1 MVGKQWLKE
10 QGWLLLIM
18 ATAVTFRLYKLA
30 AIPPGLTHDEADHGI
45 TAVSILKGTRQIYFT
60 VGYGRE
66 PFFDYA
72 TAAVMRVLGPN
83 YMAGRVTAVLFSL
96 ILILGMYAWVKL
108 AWDKPTALLTA
119 AGLAVGFWPV
129 MSARQSL
136 RSITLPALFVLAV
149 YFYWR
154 AIKRLEIGDW
164 RFGNHFQSPISNYQL
179 PITNY
184 LLAAIFLG
192 LTFYTYIPARGLWLV
207 FPLMLGYVAL
217 TTRPLFRYI
226 WRGTA
231 GMLTLAGL
239 IGLPLFW
246 YLRVNPN
253 AEVRIRELSG
263 PLTAVTQG
271 SFSQLWANVQ
281 GGLLTLSFAGDT
293 AWRYNIPGRPF
304 LGPVM
309 SILFYAGLVVAGWY
323 VIRPL
328 LKRRPD
334 NQLQGAASFL
344 ALAWLGIGLAPILI
358 TGPAL
363 SMTQAMGMQPV
374 LYLFPA
380 AVLRYFLP
388 RIARIGADFY
398 KSNPEKS
405 AQSAAAYENWRLLA
419 WGGVVLLFA
428 GTAVMTFRDYFGVWA
443 NAPEVRVQYETTM
456 AEAMRYLNE
465 QDVRDTAVSTITP
478 GPFHT
483 PALAAMILQN
493 DAITPRW
500 FDGRTS
506 LIIPR
511 AEESLLIFP
520 GFAPL
525 HPALRPY
532 LAADTPDE
540 ILPLRDTD
548 LDRPLTV
555 YRIDGEALAAGWQDQ
570 FSPAA
575 GDVLFDDAAQLLGY
589 ALSDTAVSPGD
600 TIRLITWW
608 QLQNPV
614 PGLRLFSHIS
624 GADGVPFAQADR
636 LDAPGDAWLTGDWLL
651 QVHEIMIP
659 ADTAVGQYPLTIGLY
674 TCLDPACE
682 QTQRLPVSVDG
693 QPAGDSYYLTNV
705 SVTR

>member
-1 MVGKQWLKE
+1 MMVGKQWVKE
-10 QGWLLLIM
+10 RGWLLLIM
-18 ATAVTFRLYKLA
+18 ATAVFLRLYKLA

-45 TAVSILKGTRQIYFT
+45 TAVSILKGARQIYFT

-72 TAAVMRVLGPN
+72 TAVVMRFLGPN

-96 ILILGMYAWVKL
+96 LLILGMYIWVKL

-154 AIKRLEIGDW
+154 AIKKP
-164 RFGNHFQSPISNYQL
+164 GNAPVTQL
-179 PITNY
+179 PGY
-184 LLAAIFLG
+184 FLAALFLG
-192 LTFYTYIPARGLWLV
+192 LTFYTYIPARGLWLA
-207 FPLMLGYVAL
+207 FPLTLGYILLVE
-217 TTRPLFRYI
+217 RPLFRRI

-231 GMLTLAGL
+231 GALVLAGL

-246 YLRVNPN
+246 YLRANPG
-253 AEVRIRELSG
+253 AEIRIRELSG
-263 PLTAVTQG
+263 PLTAVIQG
-271 SFSQLWANVQ
+271 DFSRLWANMR
-281 GGLLTLSFAGDT
+281 GGLLTISFAGDT

-304 LGPVM
+304 LDPVM

-323 VIRPL
+323 VARPL
-328 LKRRPD
+328 LKRKPD
-334 NQLQGAASFL
+334 SRLQGAASFL
-344 ALAWLGIGLAPILI
+344 AFAWLGIGLAPVLI

-363 SMTQAMGMQPV
+363 SVTQAMGMQPV

-380 AVLRYFLP
+380 LALREIGT
-388 RIARIGADFY
+388 RITTKIRSNSCNSCRI
-398 KSNPEKS
+398 
-405 AQSAAAYENWRLLA
+405 LLG
-419 WGGVVLLFA
+419 GGVVLLFVGA
-428 GTAVMTFRDYFGVWA
+428 AVITFRDYFGVWA

-456 AEAMRYLNE
+456 VEAMRYLDE
-465 QDVRDTAVSTITP
+465 QDVPDAAVSTITP

-483 PALAAMILQN
+483 PALAAMTLQN
-493 DAITPRW
+493 EEITPRW

-506 LIIPR
+506 LIIPQ
-511 AEESLLIFP
+511 AVESLLIFP

-525 HPALRPY
+525 HPALPPY
-532 LAADTPDE
+532 LAADRLDDV
-540 ILPLRDTD
+540 LPMRETD

-555 YRIDGEALAAGWQDQ
+555 YRIDGKALAVSWQDQ
-570 FSPAA
+570 FLPVT
-575 GDVLFDDAAQLLGY
+575 GTVLFGDAAQLLGY
-589 ALSDTAVSPGD
+589 ALGDTAVSPGD
-600 TIRLITWW
+600 TLQLITWW
-608 QLQNPV
+608 RLQNPV

-636 LDAPGDAWLTGDWLL
+636 LDAPSDAWIVGDWLL

-693 QPAGDSYYLTNV
+693 QPVGDSFYLTDV

>member
-1 MVGKQWLKE
+1 
-10 QGWLLLIM
+10 M
-18 ATAVTFRLYKLA
+18 AAK
-30 AIPPGLTHDEADHGI
+30 
-45 TAVSILKGTRQIYFT
+45 
-60 VGYGRE
+60 
-66 PFFDYA
+66 
-72 TAAVMRVLGPN
+72 
-83 YMAGRVTAVLFSL
+83 
-96 ILILGMYAWVKL
+96 
-108 AWDKPTALLTA
+108 
-119 AGLAVGFWPV
+119 
-129 MSARQSL
+129 
-136 RSITLPALFVLAV
+136 
-149 YFYWR
+149 
-154 AIKRLEIGDW
+154 
-164 RFGNHFQSPISNYQL
+164 SPISNYQSL
-179 PITNY
+179 ITSF
-184 LLAAIFLG
+184 LLAALFLG

-207 FPLMLGYVAL
+207 FPLTLGYVAL
-217 TTRPLFRYI
+217 VARPLFRRI
-226 WRGTA
+226 WQGTV
-231 GMLTLAGL
+231 GMLALAGL

-246 YLRVNPN
+246 YLRTNPE
-253 AEVRIRELSG
+253 AEIRIRELSG

-271 SFSQLWANVQ
+271 DYSQLWDNIR
-281 GGLLTLSFAGDT
+281 GGLLALSLAGDT

-380 AVLRYFLP
+380 VALRE
-388 RIARIGADFY
+388 IGRL
-398 KSNPEKS
+398 EIG
-405 AQSAAAYENWRLLA
+405 NWR
-419 WGGVVLLFA
+419 WVVRGGVVMLFA
-428 GTAVMTFRDYFGVWA
+428 GAAVLTFRDYFGVWA

-456 AEAMRYLNE
+456 VEAMRYLNE
-465 QDVRDTAVSTITP
+465 QGARDAAVSTITP

-483 PALAAMILQN
+483 PALAAMTLQN
-493 DAITPRW
+493 KEITPRW

-506 LIIPR
+506 LIIPQ

-525 HPALRPY
+525 HPALQPY

-540 ILPLRDTD
+540 VLPLQETD

-555 YRIDGEALAAGWQDQ
+555 YRIDSKALAASWQDQ
-570 FSPAA
+570 FSPVP
-575 GDVLFDDAAQLLGY
+575 GTVLFGNAAQLLGY
-589 ALSDTAVSPGD
+589 ALSDTAVSSGD
-600 TIRLITWW
+600 TLQLITWW
-608 QLQNPV
+608 QVQNPV

-636 LDAPGDAWLTGDWLL
+636 LDAPSDAWIAGDWLL

-659 ADTAVGQYPLTIGLY
+659 ADTAVGQYPLTLGLY

-693 QPAGDSYYLTNV
+693 EITGDSYYLTV
-705 SVTR
+705 ISIR

>member
-10 QGWLLLIM
+10 HGWLLLIM
-18 ATAVTFRLYKLA
+18 ATAVFLRLYKLT

-45 TAVSILKGTRQIYFT
+45 TALSILKGTRQIYFT

-72 TAAVMRVLGPN
+72 TAVVMRILGPN
-83 YMAGRVTAVLFSL
+83 YMAGRVTAVIFSL
-96 ILILGMYAWVKL
+96 VLILGMYAWVKL

-149 YFYWR
+149 YFYWQ
-154 AIKRLEIGDW
+154 AIKRLEIRDW
-164 RFGNHFQSPISNYQL
+164 RFAAHGAKSPISILQS

-184 LLAAIFLG
+184 LLAAFFLG
-192 LTFYTYIPARGLWLV
+192 LTFYTYIPARGLWLA

-217 TTRPLFRYI
+217 TNIPLFRRI

-231 GMLTLAGL
+231 GMLALAGV

-246 YLRVNPN
+246 YLRTNPG

-271 SFSQLWANVQ
+271 DFSQLWANARA
-281 GGLLTLSFAGDT
+281 GLLAFSFVGDT

-304 LGPVM
+304 LGLIM

-323 VIRPL
+323 VVRPL
-328 LKRRPD
+328 RKRTSDVNLR
-334 NQLQGAASFL
+334 GAASFL

-380 AVLRYFLP
+380 VAIRGIET
-388 RIARIGADFY
+388 RMARIFTNFRGN
-398 KSNPEKS
+398 SCHS
-405 AQSAAAYENWRLLA
+405 CQILV

-428 GTAVMTFRDYFGVWA
+428 GTAVLTFRDYFGVWA

-456 AEAMRYLNE
+456 VEAMRYLDE

-483 PALAAMILQN
+483 PALAAMTLQN
-493 DAITPRW
+493 DDVTPRW

-525 HPALRPY
+525 HPVLRPY
-532 LAADTPDE
+532 LAADAPDE
-540 ILPLRDTD
+540 VLPLRETD
-548 LDRPLTV
+548 LDRPLTI

-570 FSPAA
+570 FLPVT
-575 GDVLFDDAAQLLGY
+575 GNVLFGDATQLLGY
-589 ALSDTAVSPGD
+589 ALGDTAVAPGD
-600 TIRLITWW
+600 TLRLITWW
-608 QLQNPV
+608 QVQKPV

-636 LDAPGDAWLTGDWLL
+636 LDAPSDAWIAGDWLF

-659 ADTAVGQYPLTIGLY
+659 ADTAVGQYPLTLGLY
-674 TCLDPACE
+674 ICLAPACE
-682 QTQRLPVSVDG
+682 QTQRLPVSGDG
-693 QPAGDSYYLTNV
+693 RPAGDNYYLTDI
-705 SVTR
+705 SITR

>member
-1 MVGKQWLKE
+1 MREESWVKKY
-10 QGWLLLIM
+10 GWLLLIIT
-18 ATAVTFRLYKLA
+18 TAVALRLNKLTT
-30 AIPPGLTHDEADHGI
+30 IPPGLTHDEADHGI
-45 TAVSILKGTRQIYFT
+45 TALNILKGTRHIYFT

-72 TAAVMRVLGPN
+72 TAVVMRFLGPN
-83 YMAGRVTAVLFSL
+83 YLAGRVTAVLFSL

-119 AGLAVGFWPV
+119 AALAVDFWPV

-136 RSITLPALFVLAV
+136 RSITLPALFTISVW
-149 YFYWR
+149 FYWR

-164 RFGNHFQSPISNYQL
+164 RLKTAAQSPISIPQL
-179 PITNY
+179 PTTNF
-184 LLAAIFLG
+184 LLAALFLG
-192 LTFYTYIPARGLWLV
+192 LTFYTYIPARGLWLA
-207 FPLMLGYVAL
+207 FPLTLGYVAL
-217 TTRPLFRYI
+217 TNRSLFRRI

-231 GMLTLAGL
+231 VMLAGAGL

-246 YLRVNPN
+246 YLRANPG

-271 SFSQLWANVQ
+271 DFSQLWANMR

-293 AWRYNIPGRPF
+293 VWRYNIPGRPF

-309 SILFYAGLVVAGWY
+309 SVLFYLGIGYCVLRIAYRGKNTQHATRNTQHACFFALIW
-323 VIRPL
+323 
-328 LKRRPD
+328 
-334 NQLQGAASFL
+334 L
-344 ALAWLGIGLAPILI
+344 AIGLAPILI
-358 TGPAL
+358 TGPEL

-380 AVLRYFLP
+380 IALRHFLP
-388 RIARIGADFY
+388 QITRIGADF
-398 KSNPEKS
+398 STTSPEKS
-405 AQSAAAYENWRLLA
+405 AQSAAKYENWHLLA
-419 WGGVVLLFA
+419 WGGIVLLFA
-428 GTAVMTFRDYFGVWA
+428 GTAVLTFRDYFDVWA

-456 AEAMRYLNE
+456 AEAMHYLAE
-465 QDVRDTAVSTITP
+465 QGVRDAAVSTITP
-478 GPFHT
+478 GPYHT
-483 PALAAMILQN
+483 PALAAMLLP
-493 DAITPRW
+493 DEARRLRW

-511 AEESLLIFP
+511 AAESLLIFP

-532 LAADTPDE
+532 LAADAPDE
-540 ILPLRDTD
+540 VLPLRETD
-548 LDRPLTV
+548 LDRPLTI
-555 YRIDGEALAAGWQDQ
+555 YRIDGETLAAGWQDR
-570 FSPAA
+570 FSPVA
-575 GDVLFDDAAQLLGY
+575 GEVLFDDSAQLLGY

-600 TIRLITWW
+600 TLQLITWW

-624 GADGVPFAQADR
+624 GIDGVPFAQADR
-636 LDAPGDAWLTGDWLL
+636 LDAPGDAWIAGDWLL
-651 QVHEIMIP
+651 QVHEIEIP
-659 ADTAVGQYPLTIGLY
+659 AETAVGPYALTTGLY
-674 TCLDPACE
+674 TCLDPACK
-682 QTQRLPVSVDG
+682 QTQRLTVNVDG
-693 QPAGDSYYLTNV
+693 RPAEDSYYLTDV